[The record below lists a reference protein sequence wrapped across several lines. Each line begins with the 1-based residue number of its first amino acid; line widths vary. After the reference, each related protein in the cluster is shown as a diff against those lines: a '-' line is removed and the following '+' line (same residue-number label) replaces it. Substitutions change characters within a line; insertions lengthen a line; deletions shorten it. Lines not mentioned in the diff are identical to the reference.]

1 MSDVTRVA
9 ICDDAL
15 DFAALLQLLLDG
27 EADMQVVGIAGDGE
41 EGIELCRIEQPDV
54 LLMDVAMPELDGV
67 AALPRILAAS
77 PATRVVM
84 LTGFDSRAMESEVRG
99 LGAHSLVLKG
109 TAPHELIAHIRDAHA
124 AGDERREVHDG

>member
-1 MSDVTRVA
+1 MTDICRVA

-15 DFAALLQLLLDG
+15 DFAALLQLLLEG
-27 EADMQVVGIAGDGE
+27 EGDMQVVGIAGDGE
-41 EGIELCRIEQPDV
+41 QGIVLCEREQPDV

-67 AALPRILAAS
+67 TALPRVLQAS
-77 PATRVVM
+77 PGTRVVM

-109 TAPHELIAHIRDAHA
+109 TAPHELIAHIRTAWNPGSRRQDA
-124 AGDERREVHDG
+124 